1 MKTILKIWFLALT
14 ITFSGTLIAQ
24 ETTQP
29 NNDLL
34 HYYNMELFQ
43 WDYSIFSGL
52 TLNFQNQSSLSM
64 YGIKDSMKN
73 ALMQYEDVNQQYR
86 SYRSKTIAG
95 NILMWGGFTVA
106 IAGAYVPLFGDWQ
119 DKNAHENTLKAG
131 LGIMLGGL
139 VTELIGACVLYA
151 GQENIFNAV
160 NLYNRHKIND
170 YRNN

>member
-29 NNDLL
+29 TNDLL
-34 HYYNMELFQ
+34 HYYDTELFQ
-43 WDYSIFSGL
+43 WDYSMFGGL
-52 TLNFQNQSSLSM
+52 TLNFQNQSALTM

-73 ALMQYEDVNQQYR
+73 ALMQYEDTNQQYG
-86 SYRSKTIAG
+86 SYRGKTIAG
-95 NILMWGGFTVA
+95 NILTWGGLAVVL
-106 IAGAYVPLFGDWQ
+106 AGAYVPIFGDWQ
-119 DKNAHENTLKAG
+119 EDAYENNLKVG

-139 VTELIGACVLYA
+139 VTELIGTFILQS

-160 NLYNRHKIND
+160 NLYNRHKITD
-170 YRNN
+170 YK